1 MGRFTRIPSD
11 TFEQLQTDAGI
22 LLYNFNLETEGFSED
37 DIICP
42 TTGGI
47 NASCVPTF
55 SDMGEDVDNCPANM
69 MELMHLDSWA
79 CTLSFTSLGTSPRSI
94 RLALGCAD
102 IDSENPTKI
111 VPRMG
116 LDQKDFSN
124 VWWVG
129 DRADGGM
136 VAVLLKNALSTSG
149 FSLQTTKAGK
159 GNTSVTLTG
168 HVSID
173 AQAVVP
179 MEFYSAPPL
188 PKSEAAA
195 VPPQTSTLLGKSIS
209 EMVSSDTIITDDGSV
224 VGTIRYIE
232 SFPEFSSKKEEQS
245 GNYFPLTL
253 TKPGSTMS
261 LYKNGTATK
270 EDMPFDKDIVLRV
283 TSEDDVFAVEVD
295 DVAVLTLNFKRALL
309 QK

>member
-47 NASCVPTF
+47 NAACVPTF
-55 SDMGEDVDNCPANM
+55 SDMGKDVDNCPANM

-102 IDSENPTKI
+102 IDSENPAKI

-188 PKSEAAA
+188 PKSDVAA
-195 VPPQTSTLLGKSIS
+195 VPPQTATLLGKSIS

-232 SFPEFSSKKEEQS
+232 SFPEFSGEKEEQS

-253 TKPGSTMS
+253 TKPGATMS
-261 LYKNGTATK
+261 LSKNGTVIR
-270 EDMPFDKDIVLRV
+270 EDIPFDKDIILRV

-295 DVAVLTLNFKRALL
+295 DVPVLTLNFKRALL

>member
-47 NASCVPTF
+47 NAACVPTF

-102 IDSENPTKI
+102 IDSENPAKI

-195 VPPQTSTLLGKSIS
+195 VPPQTTTLLGKSIS
-209 EMVSSDTIITDDGSV
+209 EMVSSDTIITEDGSV

-232 SFPEFSSKKEEQS
+232 SFPEFSGEKEEQS
-245 GNYFPLTL
+245 GNYFPMTL

-261 LYKNGTATK
+261 LYKNGTATR
-270 EDMPFDKDIVLRV
+270 EDIPFDKDIVLRV
-283 TSEDDVFAVEVD
+283 TSEDDVFSVEVD
-295 DVAVLTLNFKRALL
+295 DAAVLTLNFKRALL